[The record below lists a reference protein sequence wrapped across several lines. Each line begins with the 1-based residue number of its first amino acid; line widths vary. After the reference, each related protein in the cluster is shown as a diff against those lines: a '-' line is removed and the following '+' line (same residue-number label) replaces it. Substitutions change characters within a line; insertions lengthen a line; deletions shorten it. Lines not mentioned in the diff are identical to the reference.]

1 MGTVPNFPGK
11 WGLSPILFFLL
22 VSASG
27 CVSIPKAPYVV
38 SGGGGSEVVR
48 NEVGCGENRIDT
60 AARPGGLHSE
70 GIDPGGFT
78 LLNWNIQKGGREGW
92 AEDFTRLTGD
102 ADLLALQEA
111 YLTDPLRTLLRDR
124 DYRWDMAAAF
134 LNRKREAGVLTGSK
148 SAPVAF
154 CVTRFAEPL
163 VVIPKTALTSLYP
176 LAETDLYLLVVNVHL
191 INFTVDTSGYRGLL
205 QALEESLAS
214 HEGPLLLT
222 GDFNTWSNE
231 RLRAVEALRDR
242 LGLTA
247 VIFAEGGP
255 SRFLGKNV
263 DHVLYRGLEPVEARA
278 VQISSSD
285 HNPLLVTFR
294 VPRRGG
300 VH

>member
-1 MGTVPNFPGK
+1 M
-11 WGLSPILFFLL
+11 
-22 VSASG
+22 SG

-48 NEVGCGENRIDT
+48 NEVGCGESSIDT
-60 AARPGGLHSE
+60 AARPGGLHGE

-78 LLNWNIQKGGREGW
+78 LLNWNVQKGGQEGW
-92 AEDFTRLTGD
+92 AADFARLAAD

-111 YLTDPLRTLLRDR
+111 YLTDPLRGLLREG

-134 LNRKREAGVLTGSK
+134 LNREHETGVLTGSK

-176 LAETDLYLLVVNVHL
+176 VAETDLFLLVVNVHL
-191 INFTVDTSGYRGLL
+191 INFSVDTVQYRGLL
-205 QALEESLAS
+205 GTLEESLAS

-222 GDFNTWSNE
+222 GDFNTWSNG
-231 RLRAVEALRDR
+231 RLKVVEGLRDR

-247 VIFAEGGP
+247 VAFAEGGL

-263 DHVLYRGLEPVEARA
+263 DHVFYRGLEPVEARTVKVA
-278 VQISSSD
+278 TSD

-294 VPRRGG
+294 VLRRGG
-300 VH
+300 VR